1 MREAMS
7 LNVCLERDE
16 AGLKSALATIEAV
29 ERAGAGEPALL
40 NMTTAAKIVTA
51 AALARHESRGGHFR
65 SDYPQTDSAAKRSFL
80 TLADA
85 EKIAANISSPKSAA
99 CL

>member
-1 MREAMS
+1 
-7 LNVCLERDE
+7 LERDA
-16 AGLKSALATIEAV
+16 AGLTAALATIEAV

-40 NMTTAAKIVTA
+40 NMTTAAKIATA

-65 SDYPQTDSAAKRSFL
+65 SDFPQADAVAKRSFL

-85 EKIAANISSPKSAA
+85 EKIAAEVPSTAKSAA

>member
-1 MREAMS
+1 MS
-7 LNVCLERDE
+7 LNVGLERDE

-65 SDYPQTDSAAKRSFL
+65 SDYPQTDAVAKRSFL

-85 EKIAANISSPKSAA
+85 EKIASSTLTPKKIPTCA
-99 CL
+99 

>member
-1 MREAMS
+1 
-7 LNVCLERDE
+7 VGLERD
-16 AGLKSALATIEAV
+16 ATGLCAALATIEAV

-40 NMTTAAKIVTA
+40 NMTAAAKMVAA

-65 SDYPQTDSAAKRSFL
+65 SDYPQTGAEAKRSFL

-85 EKIAANISSPKSAA
+85 EKISADAISTSKSAA